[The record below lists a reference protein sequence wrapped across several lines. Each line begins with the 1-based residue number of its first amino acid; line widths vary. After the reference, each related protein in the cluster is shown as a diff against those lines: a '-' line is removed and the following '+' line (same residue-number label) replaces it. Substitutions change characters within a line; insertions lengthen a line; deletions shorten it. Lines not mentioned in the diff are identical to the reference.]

1 MLFYFSVG
9 SFYLKIKYII
19 DAIITITTPIIE
31 NHIAPFFSKIIEN
44 AFPNFK
50 EKYATIKNL
59 KPRANKQIKKKTNIL
74 KFIIPLVIV
83 KSLNGNGVKPA
94 RNNVPNHTEKAS
106 PLEDN

>member
-1 MLFYFSVG
+1 M
-9 SFYLKIKYII
+9 
-19 DAIITITTPIIE
+19 IE
-31 NHIAPFFSKIIEN
+31 NHIAPFLSKIIEN
-44 AFPNFK
+44 VFPNFK
-50 EKYATIKNL
+50 EKYVTIKNL

-94 RNNVPNHTEKAS
+94 RNNIPNHTEKAL

>member
-1 MLFYFSVG
+1 MLFYFLAD

-19 DAIITITTPIIE
+19 DAIITITIPTIE
-31 NHIAPFFSKIIEN
+31 NHIVPFFSKIIEN
-44 AFPNFK
+44 VFPNFK
-50 EKYATIKNL
+50 EQYATIKNL

-94 RNNVPNHTEKAS
+94 RNNVPNQTEKIS
-106 PLEDN
+106 LLEDN

>member
-1 MLFYFSVG
+1 M
-9 SFYLKIKYII
+9 
-19 DAIITITTPIIE
+19 IE
-31 NHIAPFFSKIIEN
+31 NHIAPFLSKIVEN

-94 RNNVPNHTEKAS
+94 RNNVPNHTEEA
-106 PLEDN
+106 PPLLEDN